1 MAAKKE
7 NAMTTIEINQPKHAA
22 QMYAGALMSSRKR
35 PGVVKALK
43 PVTYVRPAVKL
54 DAAEIAAY
62 AKVCGF
68 KPEAGVPVLYPQ
80 MLTFPLAMEFFAS
93 EYCPWPAMG
102 TVHLGNR
109 IVQHKKLNVG
119 DVLRVEMRTG
129 ELLAHEKG
137 QIFTLEFA
145 VSRDDELVW
154 EGTMTALR
162 IGVKN
167 PVGKPYASALS
178 ADVDLSCQTTFSA
191 PADMGR
197 RYGLVSG
204 DMNPIHLTAASA
216 KLFGFRQAIAHG
228 LWTKAR
234 ALAAMLPRQ
243 PIEKAEVTVEF
254 KTPLYLPGRAS
265 LWATRQVK
273 GKQPH
278 NAFFEVRNAKGD
290 KPHLRAQLAYTV
302 AA

>member
-1 MAAKKE
+1 MK
-7 NAMTTIEINQPKHAA
+7 TIEITSPKHAA
-22 QMYAGALMSSRKR
+22 QMYAGALLSSRKR
-35 PGVVKALK
+35 PGAVKALK

-102 TVHLGNR
+102 TVHLANR
-109 IVQHKKLNVG
+109 VVQHARLHVG

-129 ELLAHEKG
+129 ELLAHDKG

-145 VSRDDELVW
+145 IHRDDTLVW

-162 IGVKN
+162 LGVKN
-167 PVGKPYASALS
+167 PVGKPYASALG
-178 ADVDLSCQTTFSA
+178 ADVDLSCQATFGA
-191 PADMGR
+191 PADIGR

-204 DMNPIHLTAASA
+204 DMNPIHLSAASA

-243 PIEKAEVTVEF
+243 PLEKAEVTVEF
-254 KTPLYLPGRAS
+254 KTPLYLPGRAA
-265 LWATRQVK
+265 LWSTRQVK

-278 NAFFEVRNAKGD
+278 NAIFEVRNAKGD

>member
-7 NAMTTIEINQPKHAA
+7 NTMTTIEITNPKHAA
-22 QMYAGALMSSRKR
+22 QMYAGALLSSRKR

-43 PVTYVRPAVKL
+43 PVTYVRPAVTL
-54 DAAEIAAY
+54 DAAEVAAY

-93 EYCPWPAMG
+93 EHCPWPAMG

-109 IVQHKKLNVG
+109 IVQHAKLNLG

-145 VSRDDELVW
+145 ISRDDELVW

-162 IGVKN
+162 IGVRN
-167 PVGKPYASALS
+167 PVGKEYASALS
-178 ADVDLSCQTTFSA
+178 ADVDLSCQTTFGA
-191 PADMGR
+191 PADIGR

-265 LWATRQVK
+265 LWSTRQVK

-278 NAFFEVRNAKGD
+278 NAIFEVRNAKGD

-302 AA
+302 A

>member
-1 MAAKKE
+1 MATKRE
-7 NAMTTIEINQPKHAA
+7 NTMTTIEITNPKHAA

-35 PGVVKALK
+35 PGLVKALK

-109 IVQHKKLNVG
+109 IVQHAKLNVG

-145 VSRDDELVW
+145 ISRDGELVW

-167 PVGKPYASALS
+167 PVGKEYASALS
-178 ADVDLSCQTTFSA
+178 SDIDLSCQTTFSA
-191 PADMGR
+191 PADIGR

-204 DMNPIHLTAASA
+204 DMNPIHLSAPSA

-265 LWATRQVK
+265 LWSTRQVK

-278 NAFFEVRNAKGD
+278 NAIFEVRNAKGD

>member
-1 MAAKKE
+1 MNMK
-7 NAMTTIEINQPKHAA
+7 TIEINQPKHAA
-22 QMYAGALMSSRKR
+22 QMYAGALLSSRKR

-43 PVTYVRPAVKL
+43 PVTFVRPAVTL

-93 EYCPWPAMG
+93 EHCPWPAMG

-109 IVQHKKLNVG
+109 IVQHAKLNVG

-145 VSRDDELVW
+145 ISRDEELVW

-167 PVGKPYASALS
+167 PVGEEYTSALS
-178 ADVDLSCQTTFSA
+178 ADVDLSCQATFSA
-191 PADMGR
+191 PADIGR

-243 PIEKAEVTVEF
+243 PIEKAEVVVEF

-265 LWATRQVK
+265 LWSTRQVK

-278 NAFFEVRNAKGD
+278 NAIFEVRNAKGD
-290 KPHLRAQLAYTV
+290 KPHLRAQLAYSV

>member
-1 MAAKKE
+1 MATRRKP
-7 NAMTTIEINQPKHAA
+7 AMTTIEITTPRHAA
-22 QMYAGALMSSRKR
+22 QLYAGALLSSRKR
-35 PGVVKALK
+35 PGVVKSLK
-43 PVTYVRPAVKL
+43 AVTYVRPEVKL
-54 DAAEIAAY
+54 DAADVAAY

-68 KPEAGVPVLYPQ
+68 RPEAGVPLLYPQ

-102 TVHLGNR
+102 TVHLANR
-109 IVQHKKLNVG
+109 VHQHHKLNVG

-137 QIFTLEFA
+137 QVFTLEFA
-145 VSRDDELVW
+145 ISRDGERVW
-154 EGTMTALR
+154 DGTMTALR

-167 PVGKPYASALS
+167 PVGKPYASALT
-178 ADVDLSCQTTFSA
+178 ADLDLSCQATFSA
-191 PADMGR
+191 PADIGR

-204 DMNPIHLTAASA
+204 DMNPIHLSAPSA

-234 ALAAMLPRQ
+234 ALAAMLPNQ
-243 PIEKAEVTVEF
+243 PLESAEVVVEF

-265 LWATRQVK
+265 LWATRRVS
-273 GKQPH
+273 GPQPH
-278 NAFFEVRNAKGD
+278 NAVFEVRNAKGD
-290 KPHLRAQLAYTV
+290 KPHLRAQLGYTV